1 MTPCNIYL
9 RISLAGIN
17 FFRDLPN
24 KEEEFDAI
32 DMPFS
37 TPGAAGQE
45 VPLSS
50 TYHRINLANRDQYVQ
65 SALDYRLHEFDF
77 QVSTRVGE
85 GGLNVTCWYL
95 YLQSVIRCAI
105 YKTCRTTCRV
115 LSVFNGYARLV
126 KIRDRIIRDFCPTS
140 A

>member
-1 MTPCNIYL
+1 LIVPNLTHTH
-9 RISLAGIN
+9 SFQHSGIN

-24 KEEEFDAI
+24 KEEEFGAI
-32 DMPFS
+32 DMPFT

-77 QVSTRVGE
+77 QVRLPSSN
-85 GGLNVTCWYL
+85 GL
-95 YLQSVIRCAI
+95 I
-105 YKTCRTTCRV
+105 
-115 LSVFNGYARLV
+115 F
-126 KIRDRIIRDFCPTS
+126 
-140 A
+140 